1 MQKNWIEV
9 KVQHDTVVLPE
20 AGPSRKFLSW
30 LLFNLMQSLFG
41 EKEPNNCVST
51 AKLYKR

>member
-1 MQKNWIEV
+1 MEV
-9 KVQHDTVVLPE
+9 KVQHDTVVLPG

-30 LLFNLMQSLFG
+30 LLFNLMQSLLG